1 MVVGV
6 GANNNTTISDMVKNN
21 SLPWIKDNVQN
32 NIWENWGIKN
42 RDLIF
47 INDKNNYTY
56 RINLTNSFDKTL
68 IKETISEI
76 NDCDF

>member
-1 MVVGV
+1 MIVGV

-32 NIWENWGIKN
+32 NIWENWEIKN

-47 INDKNNYTY
+47 INDKNHYTY

-68 IKETISEI
+68 IKEIISEI
-76 NDCDF
+76 NDCEL

>member
-47 INDKNNYTY
+47 INDKNNYT
-56 RINLTNSFDKTL
+56 
-68 IKETISEI
+68 
-76 NDCDF
+76 